1 MWRHKVK
8 ISFVQL
14 QSYPEYKNIS
24 FAQNHNIKLESVTGV
39 DSFVTECVNKTF
51 AESKAEA
58 KERIGDKFYDNFQN
72 EWLARLN
79 GIQRYENKIN
89 RAEILNKLSMSYYD
103 SGDVEK
109 SAVILASSFNLLQD
123 KPVFEIEKLRYQSL
137 VKNPQNF
144 KILKDFYKTSQN
156 HNARFFVT
164 ESLRKLNSSYYLP
177 VAEDILEYDKDT
189 MIYSDKATSVSARKF
204 LHSFYNFNLL
214 KDALKQSSLYKSAAL
229 SVLDKWGV
237 KEDIPLVEL
246 FKSDEDVQ
254 IKNKAK
260 YVASKLQ
267 ADEPTSPSSFVY
279 KHEISPEIYNENIST
294 PLLIDFV
301 IKDNDVSA
309 YQVLKSNKYP
319 DGTYS
324 ASLVSNAVL
333 EHPETGMIADLIKFV
348 GQTGSLLKHL
358 DCVKPD
364 VSKPTAFDNIK
375 AEAYY
380 KIMLR
385 NNMKQRT

>member
-1 MWRHKVK
+1 MK
-8 ISFVQL
+8 ILASQM
-14 QSYPEYKNIS
+14 QNYTEYKNIS
-24 FAQNHNIKLESVTGV
+24 FSQNHNIKLESVTGV

-51 AESKAEA
+51 AASKAEA
-58 KERIGDKFYDNFQN
+58 KERISDKFYDNFQN

-79 GIQRYENKIN
+79 GIQRYENNLN
-89 RAEILNKLSMSYYD
+89 RAEILNKISMSYYD

-109 SAVILASSFNLLQD
+109 SAVILASSFNLLQE
-123 KPVFEIEKLRYQSL
+123 KPVFEAEKLRYQSL
-137 VKNPQNF
+137 VKEPKHL

-214 KDALKQSSLYKSAAL
+214 KDALKKNSLYKSAAL
-229 SVLDKWGV
+229 SVFDKWGL
-237 KEDIPLVEL
+237 KEDVPLIEL
-246 FKSDEDVQ
+246 FKSDDDIQ

-260 YVASKLQ
+260 YVASRLQ
-267 ADEPTSPSSFVY
+267 ADEPTAPSSFVY
-279 KHEISPEIYNENIST
+279 KPEISPEIYNENISV

-301 IKDNDVSA
+301 VKNNDVSA

-319 DGTYS
+319 DGAYS
-324 ASLVSNAVL
+324 ASLARDAVL
-333 EHPETGMIADLIKFV
+333 KHPESKMLAELINFV
-348 GQTGSLLKHL
+348 GQTGTLLKHL
-358 DCVKPD
+358 DFVKPD
-364 VSKPTAFDNIK
+364 ELKPTSYDNVK

-380 KIMLR
+380 KVMLR
-385 NNMKQRT
+385 TSMN